1 MFSTTRW
8 TVVFEAARESRG
20 ANRPALGAIVEKYW
34 KPLYFVARHRGL
46 SPADAEDAA
55 QSFFEAVIQGD
66 LLEKADPAKGRF
78 RTYLMTAWKRYLIDV
93 YRHQNRQKRGA
104 DVLTI
109 SMNTEN
115 GEREWLNVSTVSPD
129 PDLVFNRGWASNLIE
144 ESIERLR
151 AEYASGQRTMV
162 FNTLLPALTS
172 PLSSED
178 YARLATSLAV
188 SMGATKVAL
197 HRLRQRFA
205 QTLREVVEETVEDP
219 ADIDSEMRTLLEVV
233 LSGYR
238 N

>member
-8 TVVFEAARESRG
+8 TVVFEAASKSRET
-20 ANRPALGAIVEKYW
+20 NRPALGTLFEKYW

-46 SPADAEDAA
+46 SPADAEDAT
-55 QSFFEAVIQGD
+55 QSFFEGVIQGD

-109 SMNTEN
+109 SMNTER
-115 GEREWLNVSTVSPD
+115 GERQWLNVSTVSPD
-129 PDLVFNRGWASNLIE
+129 PDRIFNRGWASNLIE

-151 AEYASGQRTMV
+151 VEYASGQRTAV

-172 PLSSED
+172 PLVSED
-178 YARLATSLAV
+178 YARLASTLSV
-188 SMGATKVAL
+188 SVGATKVAL

-205 QTLREVVEETVEDP
+205 QTLRTVVEETVEDP
-219 ADIDSEMRTLLEVV
+219 ADIDSEMKTLLDIV
-233 LSGYR
+233 LAGCRS
-238 N
+238 